1 MQKMSYDDFQIICS
15 RKVADGGEMVLAA
28 QGQSQCGKYFTYQVT
43 FTDII
48 FRYKHAKVTSEVGE
62 FREIP
67 LGEI

>member
-1 MQKMSYDDFQIICS
+1 MQKMSYDDFQITC
-15 RKVADGGEMVLAA
+15 REKVMDGGIMVLAA
-28 QGQSQCGKYFTYQVT
+28 QGQTECGKYFIYQVT

-48 FRYKHAKVTSEVGE
+48 FRYTHAKVTSEIGE

>member
-1 MQKMSYDDFQIICS
+1 M
-15 RKVADGGEMVLAA
+15 DGGIMVLAA
-28 QGQSQCGKYFTYQVT
+28 QGQTECGKYFIYQVT

-48 FRYKHAKVTSEVGE
+48 FRYTHAKVTSEIGE